1 MSSDSTYGFS
11 GAIFPGVSISQMG
24 AGLNTVRLNLFKC

>member
-24 AGLNTVRLNLFKC
+24 SGLAFKH